1 VQQRSEW
8 CLRLRLTFSS
18 AMTDPETASCFS
30 WSSWAAM
37 FAERGYTAVEVD
49 IEAISGSSA
58 PVKSIMDSM
67 VSGEKRG
74 LHGFQPQR

>member
-1 VQQRSEW
+1 
-8 CLRLRLTFSS
+8 
-18 AMTDPETASCFS
+18 
-30 WSSWAAM
+30 M

-58 PVKSIMDSM
+58 PVKSIMDGM

-74 LHGFQPQR
+74 GLHGFQPQY